1 MKKNPLKEGII
12 TENFKGIGT
21 VTQWMIQ
28 ERAAELAEIN
38 DHSTVDYAQQD
49 WEQAK
54 RELTG
59 ELEISP
65 EDHLLSSIPESEREE
80 VLSESY
86 AVKAQTVN
94 GDDEN
99 DDGQSDG
106 ERLVEEGMREAVHDQ
121 MLQGARRRQPN
132 DE

>member
-12 TENFKGIGT
+12 AENFKGIGT
-21 VTQWMIQ
+21 ITQWMVQ

-59 ELEISP
+59 ELEMSP
-65 EDHLLSSIPESEREE
+65 KDHLLYTIPESERWDALTEPSA
-80 VLSESY
+80 L
-86 AVKAQTVN
+86 KAQAVN

-106 ERLVEEGMREAVHDQ
+106 ERLVEEGMREAVHDK
-121 MLQGARRRQPN
+121 MLQGARSRQPN